1 MGIIVDIILILILS
15 LNIFIGYKKGLINVI
30 FSILAF
36 LIAIVL
42 TFILYKPIAKII
54 IHNTQIDNII
64 REAIINN
71 NSEKEDL
78 KEETE
83 TNAIK
88 KYINSKAKETEDNI
102 KAKTIETIADVV
114 AIKVVE
120 IITGIALFVV
130 IRIILIFLKFLFEA
144 ISELPIIKQF
154 NELGGVIYGLLKGL
168 ILIYLVLTTLFIITS
183 IKGKNI
189 VIEKIEESYIT
200 KFLYENNVVVS
211 YCLLD
216 KNLL

>member
-1 MGIIVDIILILILS
+1 MGIIVDIILILVLG

-42 TFILYKPIAKII
+42 TFILYKPISKII
-54 IHNTQIDNII
+54 IHNTQIDNVI
-64 REAIINN
+64 RESIINN

-78 KEETE
+78 KEDTE
-83 TNAIK
+83 SNAVK
-88 KYINSKAKETEDNI
+88 KYINSKAKETEENL
-102 KAKTIETIADVV
+102 KAKTIETIADAVS
-114 AIKVVE
+114 IKVIE
-120 IITGIALFVV
+120 IITGIALFII

-168 ILIYLVLTTLFIITS
+168 VLIYLVLTIIFIVTS
-183 IKGKNI
+183 IKGENI
-189 VIEKIEESYIT
+189 VIEKIDESYIT